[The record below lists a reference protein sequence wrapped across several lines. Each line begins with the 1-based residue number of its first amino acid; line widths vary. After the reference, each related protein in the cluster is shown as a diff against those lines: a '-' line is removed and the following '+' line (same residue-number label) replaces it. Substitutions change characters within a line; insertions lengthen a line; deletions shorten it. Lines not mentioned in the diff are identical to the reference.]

1 MGGWTRRNAIVL
13 TIVALVAVVLF
24 AWFWSNRTRVE
35 VLGIDRW
42 EPDVLSVMVGSCN
55 GAPEAAVVELGLGR
69 YEVEARTTQPYD
81 AGQDCGDVVEIPVDP
96 DLDSLEVI
104 DRVSGD
110 TFLWPENPVVVVDI
124 DGTWRMVEVNGEQV
138 EVDVN
143 TAEIPEITI
152 DAGFLTGNLG
162 CNNGGAELLQDE
174 STLEAPFIESTEEL
188 CTLPDGGE
196 AMVPTERTL
205 VQLLG
210 DGATVE
216 RRDDRMTWRGGA
228 GTAIFDRIE
237 G

>member
-1 MGGWTRRNAIVL
+1 MDGWTRRNAIVV
-13 TIVALVAVVLF
+13 TVVAFVAVALF

-55 GAPEAAVVELGLGR
+55 GAPEADVVDLGDGR
-69 YEVEARTTQPYD
+69 YEVEARTTQAYD
-81 AGQDCGDVVEIPVDP
+81 SGRDCGDVVRIPIDP
-96 DLDSLEVI
+96 NLDALEVV

-110 TFLWPENPVVVVDI
+110 TFRWPEVPVAVVDI
-124 DGTWRMVEVNGEQV
+124 DGTWRMVEVNGDRV
-138 EVDVN
+138 VVGVN
-143 TAEIPEITI
+143 TTEIPEITI

-162 CNNGGAELLQDE
+162 CNDGGGELLQDE
-174 STLEAPFIESTEEL
+174 SILEAPFIESTEEL

-196 AMVPTERTL
+196 AMVPTERT
-205 VQLLG
+205 VVALLG

-216 RRDDRMTWRGGA
+216 RSDDRMTWRGEA
-228 GTAIFDRIE
+228 GTVTFDRIE